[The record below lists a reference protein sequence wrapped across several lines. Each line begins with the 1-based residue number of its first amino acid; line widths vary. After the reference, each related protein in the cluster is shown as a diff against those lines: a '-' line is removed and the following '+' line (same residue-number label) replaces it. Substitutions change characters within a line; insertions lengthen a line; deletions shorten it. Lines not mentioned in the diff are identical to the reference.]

1 MNKLL
6 YFAAALLMLSCGST
20 QETSENNTSKS
31 NKEKTFKVNTVAF
44 YNLENLFDAENDE
57 TIMDE
62 YSPIMEMGEGLRD
75 GVYQKKLKNMAYVI
89 PKIGADVSKNAPAI
103 VGVCE
108 VENRKVLEDLANQEA
123 LLPYDYGIVHFDS
136 PDRRGIDVALLYQKK
151 LFKVTNTNSH
161 ELLIYDANDPE
172 KRVYTRDQL
181 VVSGKLDGDDI
192 HFIVNHWPSRSGG
205 EARSRFKREKAAALN
220 KEIIDSLHVIN
231 PYAKIITMGDLNDGP
246 YNTSVKE
253 VLGAK
258 AEMEDVEL
266 KGLYNP
272 MENMQKKGI
281 GTIAYRDSWDLF
293 DQMILSKPLI
303 EKDYSTYRFYKAG
316 VYNPQFLSNPRGR
329 YKGYPYRSFSDGGFS
344 GGYSDHFPVYV
355 HLIKEIQ

>member
-1 MNKLL
+1 MIKLKYSIL
-6 YFAAALLMLSCGST
+6 ITCLFISFFSSA
-20 QETSENNTSKS
+20 QN
-31 NKEKTFKVNTVAF
+31 EKTYRVNTVAF
-44 YNLENLFDAENDE
+44 YNLENLFDPENDPKKY
-57 TIMDE
+57 DE
-62 YSPIMEMGEGLRD
+62 ASPIMEMAESLREE
-75 GVYQKKLKNMAYVI
+75 VYAKKLTNMAKVI
-89 PKIGADVSKNAPAI
+89 AKIGADVTGHPPA
-103 VGVCE
+103 VLGVCE
-108 VENRKVLEDLANQEA
+108 VENRRVLEDLLNEST
-123 LLPYDYGIVHFDS
+123 LVNEDYGIVHFDS
-136 PDRRGIDVALLYQKK
+136 PDKRGIDVALLYKK
-151 LFKVTNTNSH
+151 SIFRPINTSSH
-161 ELLIYDANDPE
+161 ELLIYDQDDPE

-181 VVSGKLDGDDI
+181 LVTGLLDGDKI

-220 KEIIDSLHVIN
+220 KKIIDSLQAED

-258 AEMEDVEL
+258 AEKEEVKL

-293 DQMILSKPLI
+293 DQMILSQPLLDD
-303 EKDYSTYRFYKAG
+303 DYSSYRYYKAG
-316 VYNPQFLSNPRGR
+316 VYNPQYLANPRGR

-355 HLIKEIQ
+355 YLVKEVRK

>member
-1 MNKLL
+1 MTKLRYSIL
-6 YFAAALLMLSCGST
+6 TICLFAFFLSNA
-20 QETSENNTSKS
+20 QN
-31 NKEKTFKVNTVAF
+31 EKTYRVNTVAF
-44 YNLENLFDAENDE
+44 YNLENLFDPVNDPE
-57 TIMDE
+57 KYDE
-62 YSPIMEMGEGLRD
+62 ASPIMEMAESLREE
-75 GVYQKKLKNMAYVI
+75 VYAKKLTNMAKVI
-89 PKIGADVSKNAPAI
+89 AKIGVDVTGHPPA
-103 VGVCE
+103 VLGVCE
-108 VENRKVLEDLANQEA
+108 VENRRVLEDLLNEST
-123 LLPYDYGIVHFDS
+123 LVNEDYGIVHFDS
-136 PDRRGIDVALLYQKK
+136 PDKRGIDVALLYKK
-151 LFKVTNTNSH
+151 SIFRPINTSSH
-161 ELLIYDANDPE
+161 ELLIYDQDDPD

-181 VVSGKLDGDDI
+181 LVTGLLDGDKI

-220 KEIIDSLHVIN
+220 KKIIDSLQAED

-258 AEMEDVEL
+258 AEKEEVKL

-293 DQMILSKPLI
+293 DQMILSQPLLDD
-303 EKDYSTYRFYKAG
+303 DYSSYRYYKAG
-316 VYNPQFLSNPRGR
+316 IYNPQYLANPRGR

-355 HLIKEIQ
+355 YLVKEVRK

>member
-1 MNKLL
+1 MTKLRYSIL
-6 YFAAALLMLSCGST
+6 TICLFAFFLSNA
-20 QETSENNTSKS
+20 QN
-31 NKEKTFKVNTVAF
+31 EKTYRVNTVAF
-44 YNLENLFDAENDE
+44 YNLENLFDPVNDPE
-57 TIMDE
+57 KYDE
-62 YSPIMEMGEGLRD
+62 ASPIMEMAESLREE
-75 GVYQKKLKNMAYVI
+75 VYAKKLTNMAKVI
-89 PKIGADVSKNAPAI
+89 AKIGADVTGHPPA
-103 VGVCE
+103 VLGVCE
-108 VENRKVLEDLANQEA
+108 VENRRVLEDLLNEST
-123 LLPYDYGIVHFDS
+123 LVNEDYGIVHFDS
-136 PDRRGIDVALLYQKK
+136 PDKRGIDVALLYKK
-151 LFKVTNTNSH
+151 SIFRPINTSSH
-161 ELLIYDANDPE
+161 ELLIYDQDDPE

-181 VVSGKLDGDDI
+181 LVTGLLDGDKI

-205 EARSRFKREKAAALN
+205 EARSRFKREKAASLN
-220 KEIIDSLHVIN
+220 KKIIDSLQAED

-258 AEMEDVEL
+258 AEKEEVKL

-293 DQMILSKPLI
+293 DQMILSQPLLDD
-303 EKDYSTYRFYKAG
+303 DYSSYRYYKAG
-316 VYNPQFLSNPRGR
+316 VYNPQYLANPRGR

-355 HLIKEIQ
+355 YLVKEVRK

>member
-1 MNKLL
+1 MTKLRYSIL
-6 YFAAALLMLSCGST
+6 TICLFAFFLSNA
-20 QETSENNTSKS
+20 QN
-31 NKEKTFKVNTVAF
+31 EKTYRVNTVAF
-44 YNLENLFDAENDE
+44 YNLENLFDPVNDPE
-57 TIMDE
+57 KYDE
-62 YSPIMEMGEGLRD
+62 ASPIMEMAESLREE
-75 GVYQKKLKNMAYVI
+75 VYAKKLTNMAKVLA
-89 PKIGADVSKNAPAI
+89 KIGADVTGHPPA
-103 VGVCE
+103 VLGVCE
-108 VENRKVLEDLANQEA
+108 VENRRVLEDLLNEST
-123 LLPYDYGIVHFDS
+123 LVNEDYGIVHFDS
-136 PDRRGIDVALLYQKK
+136 PDKRGIDVALLYKK
-151 LFKVTNTNSH
+151 SIFRPINTSSH
-161 ELLIYDANDPE
+161 ELLIYDQDDPE

-181 VVSGKLDGDDI
+181 LVTGLLDGDKI

-220 KEIIDSLHVIN
+220 KKIIDSLQAED

-258 AEMEDVEL
+258 AEKEEVKL

-293 DQMILSKPLI
+293 DQMILSQPLLDD
-303 EKDYSTYRFYKAG
+303 DYSSYRYYKAG
-316 VYNPQFLSNPRGR
+316 VYNPQYLANPRGR

-355 HLIKEIQ
+355 YLVKEVRK

>member
-1 MNKLL
+1 MTKLRYSIL
-6 YFAAALLMLSCGST
+6 TICLFAFFM
-20 QETSENNTSKS
+20 S
-31 NKEKTFKVNTVAF
+31 NAQNEKTYRVNTVAF
-44 YNLENLFDAENDE
+44 YNLENLFDPVNDPE
-57 TIMDE
+57 KYDE
-62 YSPIMEMGEGLRD
+62 ASPIMEMAESLREE
-75 GVYQKKLKNMAYVI
+75 VYAKKLTNMAKVI
-89 PKIGADVSKNAPAI
+89 AKIGADVTGHPPA
-103 VGVCE
+103 VLGVCE
-108 VENRKVLEDLANQEA
+108 VENRRVLEDLLNEST
-123 LLPYDYGIVHFDS
+123 LVNEDYGIVHFDS
-136 PDRRGIDVALLYQKK
+136 PDKRGIDVALLYKK
-151 LFKVTNTNSH
+151 SIFRPINTSSH
-161 ELLIYDANDPE
+161 ELLIYDQDDPE

-181 VVSGKLDGDDI
+181 LVTGLLDGDKI

-220 KEIIDSLHVIN
+220 KKIIDSLQAED

-258 AEMEDVEL
+258 AEKEEVKL

-293 DQMILSKPLI
+293 DQMILSQPLLDD
-303 EKDYSTYRFYKAG
+303 DYSSYRYYKAG
-316 VYNPQFLSNPRGR
+316 VYNPQYLANPRGR

-355 HLIKEIQ
+355 YLVKEVRK

>member
-1 MNKLL
+1 M
-6 YFAAALLMLSCGST
+6 
-20 QETSENNTSKS
+20 S
-31 NKEKTFKVNTVAF
+31 NAQNEKTYRVNTVAF
-44 YNLENLFDAENDE
+44 YNLENLFDPVNDPE
-57 TIMDE
+57 KYDE
-62 YSPIMEMGEGLRD
+62 ASPIMEMAESLREE
-75 GVYQKKLKNMAYVI
+75 VYAKKLTNMAKVI
-89 PKIGADVSKNAPAI
+89 AKIGADVTGHPPA
-103 VGVCE
+103 VLGVCE
-108 VENRKVLEDLANQEA
+108 VENRRVLEDLLNEST
-123 LLPYDYGIVHFDS
+123 LVNEDYGIVHFDS
-136 PDRRGIDVALLYQKK
+136 PDKRGIDVALLYKK
-151 LFKVTNTNSH
+151 SIFRPINTSSH
-161 ELLIYDANDPE
+161 ELLIYDQDDPE

-181 VVSGKLDGDDI
+181 LVTGLLDGDKI

-220 KEIIDSLHVIN
+220 KKIIDSLQAED

-258 AEMEDVEL
+258 AEKEEVKL

-293 DQMILSKPLI
+293 DQMILSQPLLDD
-303 EKDYSTYRFYKAG
+303 DYSSYRYYKAG
-316 VYNPQFLSNPRGR
+316 VYNPQYLANPRGR

-355 HLIKEIQ
+355 YLVKEVRK

>member
-1 MNKLL
+1 MTKLRYSIL
-6 YFAAALLMLSCGST
+6 TICLFAFFLSNA
-20 QETSENNTSKS
+20 QN
-31 NKEKTFKVNTVAF
+31 EKTYRVNTVAF
-44 YNLENLFDAENDE
+44 YNLETLFDPVNDPE
-57 TIMDE
+57 KYDE
-62 YSPIMEMGEGLRD
+62 ASPIMEMAESLREE
-75 GVYQKKLKNMAYVI
+75 VYAKKLTNMAKVI
-89 PKIGADVSKNAPAI
+89 AKIGADVTGHPPA
-103 VGVCE
+103 VLGVCE
-108 VENRKVLEDLANQEA
+108 VENRRVLEDLLNEST
-123 LLPYDYGIVHFDS
+123 LVNEDYGIVHFDS
-136 PDRRGIDVALLYQKK
+136 PDKRGIDVALLYKK
-151 LFKVTNTNSH
+151 SIFRPINTSSH
-161 ELLIYDANDPE
+161 ELLIYDQDDPE

-181 VVSGKLDGDDI
+181 LVTGLLDGDKI
-192 HFIVNHWPSRSGG
+192 NFIVNHWPSRSGG

-220 KEIIDSLHVIN
+220 KKIIDSLQAED

-258 AEMEDVEL
+258 AEKEEVKL

-293 DQMILSKPLI
+293 DQMILSQPLLDD
-303 EKDYSTYRFYKAG
+303 DYSSYRYYKAG
-316 VYNPQFLSNPRGR
+316 VYNPQYLANPRGR

-355 HLIKEIQ
+355 YLVKEVRK

>member
-1 MNKLL
+1 MTKLRYSIL
-6 YFAAALLMLSCGST
+6 TICLFAFFLSNA
-20 QETSENNTSKS
+20 QN
-31 NKEKTFKVNTVAF
+31 EKTYRVNTVAF
-44 YNLENLFDAENDE
+44 YNLENLFDPVNDPE
-57 TIMDE
+57 KYDE
-62 YSPIMEMGEGLRD
+62 ASPIMEMAESLREE
-75 GVYQKKLKNMAYVI
+75 VYAKKLTNMAKVI
-89 PKIGADVSKNAPAI
+89 AKIGTDVTGHPPA
-103 VGVCE
+103 VLGVCE
-108 VENRKVLEDLANQEA
+108 VENRRVLEDLLNEST
-123 LLPYDYGIVHFDS
+123 LVNEDYGIVHFDS
-136 PDRRGIDVALLYQKK
+136 PDKRGIDVALLYKK
-151 LFKVTNTNSH
+151 SIFRPINTSSH
-161 ELLIYDANDPE
+161 ELLIYDQDDPE

-181 VVSGKLDGDDI
+181 LVTGLLDGDKI

-205 EARSRFKREKAAALN
+205 EARSRFKREKAASLN
-220 KEIIDSLHVIN
+220 KKIIDSLQAED

-258 AEMEDVEL
+258 AEKEEVKL

-293 DQMILSKPLI
+293 DQMILSQPLLDD
-303 EKDYSTYRFYKAG
+303 DYSSYRYYKAG
-316 VYNPQFLSNPRGR
+316 VYNPQYLANPRGR

-355 HLIKEIQ
+355 YLVKEVRK

>member
-6 YFAAALLMLSCGST
+6 YLAAILFMVSCRST
-20 QETSENNTSKS
+20 QQTSQTSS
-31 NKEKTFKVNTVAF
+31 KEEKNFKVNTIAF
-44 YNLENLFDAENDE
+44 YNLENLFDAENDK
-57 TIMDE
+57 TIKDE
-62 YSPIMEMGEGLRD
+62 YSPIMEMSEGLRE

-89 PKIGADVSKNAPAI
+89 PQIGADVSKNAPVV

-108 VENRKVLEDLANQEA
+108 VENRKVLEDLANQKDM
-123 LLPYDYGIVHFDS
+123 LPYNYGIIHKDS
-136 PDRRGIDVALLYQKK
+136 PDMRGIDVALLYQKE
-151 LFKVTNTNSH
+151 LFKPTHTNSH
-161 ELLIYDANDPE
+161 KLLMYYSNNPE
-172 KRVYTRDQL
+172 KRVLTRDQL
-181 VVSGKLDGDDI
+181 VVSGKLDGDMI

-205 EARSRFKREKAAALN
+205 EAKSRFKREKAAALN
-220 KEIIDSLHVIN
+220 KKIIDSLQAID
-231 PYAKIITMGDLNDGP
+231 PYAKIITMGDFNDGP

-258 AEMEDVEL
+258 AEMEEVEL

-293 DQMILSKPLI
+293 DQMIMTKPLI
-303 EKDYSTYRFYKAG
+303 EKDYSSYRFYKAG
-316 VYNPQFLSNPRGR
+316 VFNPQFLSTPRGK

-355 HLIKEIQ
+355 HLIKEVK

>member
-1 MNKLL
+1 MTKLRYSIL
-6 YFAAALLMLSCGST
+6 TICLFAFFLPNA
-20 QETSENNTSKS
+20 QN
-31 NKEKTFKVNTVAF
+31 EKTYRVNTVAF
-44 YNLENLFDAENDE
+44 YNLENLFDPVNDPE
-57 TIMDE
+57 KYDE
-62 YSPIMEMGEGLRD
+62 ASPIMEMAESLREE
-75 GVYQKKLKNMAYVI
+75 VYAKKLTNMAKVI
-89 PKIGADVSKNAPAI
+89 AKIGADVTGHPPA
-103 VGVCE
+103 VLGVCE
-108 VENRKVLEDLANQEA
+108 VENRRVLEDLLNEST
-123 LLPYDYGIVHFDS
+123 LVNEDYGIVHFDS
-136 PDRRGIDVALLYQKK
+136 PDKRGIDVALLYKK
-151 LFKVTNTNSH
+151 SIFRPINTSSH
-161 ELLIYDANDPE
+161 ELLIYDQDDPE

-181 VVSGKLDGDDI
+181 LVTGLLDGDKI

-205 EARSRFKREKAAALN
+205 EARSRFKREKAASLN
-220 KEIIDSLHVIN
+220 KKIIDSLQAED

-258 AEMEDVEL
+258 AEKEEVKL

-293 DQMILSKPLI
+293 DQMILSQPLLDD
-303 EKDYSTYRFYKAG
+303 DYSSYRYYKAG
-316 VYNPQFLSNPRGR
+316 VYNPQYLANPRGR

-355 HLIKEIQ
+355 YLVKEVRK

>member
-1 MNKLL
+1 MIKLKYSIL
-6 YFAAALLMLSCGST
+6 ITCLFISFFSSA
-20 QETSENNTSKS
+20 QN
-31 NKEKTFKVNTVAF
+31 EKTYRVNTVAF
-44 YNLENLFDAENDE
+44 YNLENLFDPENDPKKY
-57 TIMDE
+57 DE
-62 YSPIMEMGEGLRD
+62 ASPIMEMAESLREE
-75 GVYQKKLKNMAYVI
+75 VYAKKLTNMAKVI
-89 PKIGADVSKNAPAI
+89 AKIGADVTGHPPA
-103 VGVCE
+103 VLGVCE
-108 VENRKVLEDLANQEA
+108 VENRRVLEDLLNEST
-123 LLPYDYGIVHFDS
+123 LVNEDYGIVHFDS
-136 PDRRGIDVALLYQKK
+136 PDKRGIDVALLYKK
-151 LFKVTNTNSH
+151 SIFRPINTSSH
-161 ELLIYDANDPE
+161 ELLIYDQDDPE
-172 KRVYTRDQL
+172 KRVFTRDQL
-181 VVSGKLDGDDI
+181 LVTGLLDGDKI

-220 KEIIDSLHVIN
+220 KKIIDSLQAED

-258 AEMEDVEL
+258 AEKEEVKL

-293 DQMILSKPLI
+293 DQMILSQPLL
-303 EKDYSTYRFYKAG
+303 EDDYSSYRYYKAG
-316 VYNPQFLSNPRGR
+316 VYNPQYLANPRGR

-355 HLIKEIQ
+355 YLVKEVRK

>member
-1 MNKLL
+1 MTKLRYSIL
-6 YFAAALLMLSCGST
+6 TICLFAFFLSNA
-20 QETSENNTSKS
+20 QN
-31 NKEKTFKVNTVAF
+31 EKTYRVNTVAF
-44 YNLENLFDAENDE
+44 YNLENLFDPVNDPE
-57 TIMDE
+57 KYDE
-62 YSPIMEMGEGLRD
+62 ASPIMEMAESLREE
-75 GVYQKKLKNMAYVI
+75 VYAKKLTNMAKVI
-89 PKIGADVSKNAPAI
+89 AKIGADVTGHPPA
-103 VGVCE
+103 VLGVCE
-108 VENRKVLEDLANQEA
+108 VENRRVLEDLLNEST
-123 LLPYDYGIVHFDS
+123 LVNEDYGIVHFDS
-136 PDRRGIDVALLYQKK
+136 PDKRGIDVALLYKK
-151 LFKVTNTNSH
+151 SIFRPINTSSH
-161 ELLIYDANDPE
+161 ELLIYDQDDPE

-181 VVSGKLDGDDI
+181 LVTGLLDGDKI
-192 HFIVNHWPSRSGG
+192 NFIVNHWPSRSGG

-220 KEIIDSLHVIN
+220 KKIIDSLQAED

-258 AEMEDVEL
+258 AEKEEVKL

-293 DQMILSKPLI
+293 DQMILSQPLLDD
-303 EKDYSTYRFYKAG
+303 DYSSYRYYKAG
-316 VYNPQFLSNPRGR
+316 VYNPQYLANPRGR

-355 HLIKEIQ
+355 YLVKEVRK

>member
-1 MNKLL
+1 MNKLK
-6 YFAAALLMLSCGST
+6 YSILMICAFVSFLSSA
-20 QETSENNTSKS
+20 QN
-31 NKEKTFKVNTVAF
+31 EKTYRVNTVAF
-44 YNLENLFDAENDE
+44 YNLENLFDPENDPK
-57 TIMDE
+57 IYDE
-62 YSPIMEMGEGLRD
+62 ASPIMEMAESLREE
-75 GVYQKKLKNMAYVI
+75 VYAKKLTNMAKVI
-89 PKIGADVSKNAPAI
+89 SKIGVDVTGHPPA
-103 VGVCE
+103 VLGVCE
-108 VENRKVLEDLANQEA
+108 VENRRVLEDLLNEPT
-123 LLPYDYGIVHFDS
+123 LVKEDYGIVHFDS
-136 PDRRGIDVALLYQKK
+136 PDKRGIDVALLYKK
-151 LFKVTNTNSH
+151 SIFRPINTSSH
-161 ELLIYDANDPE
+161 ELLIYDQDDPD

-181 VVSGKLDGDDI
+181 LVTGLLDGDKV

-220 KEIIDSLHVIN
+220 KKIIDSLQAED

-258 AEMEDVEL
+258 AEKEEVEL

-293 DQMILSKPLI
+293 DQMILSEPLLDD
-303 EKDYSTYRFYKAG
+303 DYSSYRYYKAG
-316 VYNPQFLSNPRGR
+316 VYNPHYLANPRGR

-355 HLIKEIQ
+355 YLVKEVTK

>member
-1 MNKLL
+1 MNMLKYSILTICLL
-6 YFAAALLMLSCGST
+6 LSFY
-20 QETSENNTSKS
+20 SKAQ
-31 NKEKTFKVNTVAF
+31 NEKTYRVNTIAF
-44 YNLENLFDAENDE
+44 YNLENLFDPENDPE
-57 TIMDE
+57 KFDE
-62 YSPIMEMGEGLRD
+62 ASPIMEMAEGLRED
-75 GVYQKKLKNMAYVI
+75 VYKKKLTNMAEVI
-89 PKIGADVSKNAPAI
+89 SQIGKDATGYSPAVVGICEIENRRVVEDLLNEPAI
-103 VGVCE
+103 L
-108 VENRKVLEDLANQEA
+108 ND
-123 LLPYDYGIVHFDS
+123 DYGIVHFDS
-136 PDRRGIDVALLYQKK
+136 PDKRGIDVGLIYKK
-151 LFKVTNTNSH
+151 SIFRPTKTSSH
-161 ELLIYDANDPE
+161 TLLIYDTKDPD

-181 VVSGKLDGDDI
+181 LVTGLLDGDKM

-220 KEIIDSLHVIN
+220 KEIIDSLQADD

-258 AEMEDVEL
+258 AEKEEVKL

-293 DQMILSKPLI
+293 DQIIMSKPFL
-303 EKDYSTYRFYKAG
+303 EDNYSSYRFYKAG
-316 VYNPQFLSNPRGR
+316 VFNPQFLANPRGR

-355 HLIKEIQ
+355 LLVKEVVK

>member
-1 MNKLL
+1 MTKLRYSIL
-6 YFAAALLMLSCGST
+6 TICLFAFFLSNA
-20 QETSENNTSKS
+20 QN
-31 NKEKTFKVNTVAF
+31 EKTYRVNTVAF
-44 YNLENLFDAENDE
+44 YNLENLFDPVNDPE
-57 TIMDE
+57 KYDE
-62 YSPIMEMGEGLRD
+62 ASPIMEMAESLREE
-75 GVYQKKLKNMAYVI
+75 VYAKKLTNMAKVI
-89 PKIGADVSKNAPAI
+89 AKIGADVTGHPPA
-103 VGVCE
+103 VLGVCE
-108 VENRKVLEDLANQEA
+108 VENRRVLEDLLNEST
-123 LLPYDYGIVHFDS
+123 LVNEDYGIVHFDS
-136 PDRRGIDVALLYQKK
+136 PDKRGIDVALLYKK
-151 LFKVTNTNSH
+151 SIFTPINTSSH
-161 ELLIYDANDPE
+161 ELLIYDQDDPE

-181 VVSGKLDGDDI
+181 LVTGLLDGDKI

-205 EARSRFKREKAAALN
+205 EARSRFKREKAASLN
-220 KEIIDSLHVIN
+220 KKIIDSLQAED

-258 AEMEDVEL
+258 AEKEEVKL

-293 DQMILSKPLI
+293 DQMILSQPLLDD
-303 EKDYSTYRFYKAG
+303 DYSSYRYYKAG
-316 VYNPQFLSNPRGR
+316 VYNPQYLANPRGR

-355 HLIKEIQ
+355 YLVKEVRK

>member
-1 MNKLL
+1 MTKLRYSIL
-6 YFAAALLMLSCGST
+6 TICLFAFFLSNA
-20 QETSENNTSKS
+20 QN
-31 NKEKTFKVNTVAF
+31 EKTYRVNTVAF
-44 YNLENLFDAENDE
+44 YNLENLFDPVNDPE
-57 TIMDE
+57 KYDE
-62 YSPIMEMGEGLRD
+62 ASPIMEMAESLREE
-75 GVYQKKLKNMAYVI
+75 VYAKKLTNMAKVI
-89 PKIGADVSKNAPAI
+89 AKIGADVTGHPPA
-103 VGVCE
+103 VLGVCE
-108 VENRKVLEDLANQEA
+108 VENRRVLEDLLNEST
-123 LLPYDYGIVHFDS
+123 LVNEDYGIVHFDS
-136 PDRRGIDVALLYQKK
+136 PDKRGIDVALLYKK
-151 LFKVTNTNSH
+151 SIFRPINTSSH
-161 ELLIYDANDPE
+161 ELLIHDQDDPE

-181 VVSGKLDGDDI
+181 LVTGLLDGDKI

-220 KEIIDSLHVIN
+220 KKIIDSLQAED

-258 AEMEDVEL
+258 AEKEEVKL

-293 DQMILSKPLI
+293 DQMILSQPLLDD
-303 EKDYSTYRFYKAG
+303 DYSSYRYYKAG
-316 VYNPQFLSNPRGR
+316 VYNPQYLANPRGR

-355 HLIKEIQ
+355 YLVKEVRK

>member
-1 MNKLL
+1 MTKLRYSIL
-6 YFAAALLMLSCGST
+6 TICLFAFFLSNA
-20 QETSENNTSKS
+20 QN
-31 NKEKTFKVNTVAF
+31 EKTYRVNTVAF
-44 YNLENLFDAENDE
+44 YNLENLFDPVNDPE
-57 TIMDE
+57 KYDE
-62 YSPIMEMGEGLRD
+62 ASPIMEMAESLREE
-75 GVYQKKLKNMAYVI
+75 VYAKKLTNMAKVI
-89 PKIGADVSKNAPAI
+89 AKIGADVTGHPPA
-103 VGVCE
+103 VLGVCE
-108 VENRKVLEDLANQEA
+108 VENRRVLEDLLNEST
-123 LLPYDYGIVHFDS
+123 LVNEDYGIVHFDS
-136 PDRRGIDVALLYQKK
+136 PDKRGIDVALLYKK
-151 LFKVTNTNSH
+151 SIFRPINTSSH
-161 ELLIYDANDPE
+161 ELLIYDQDDPE

-181 VVSGKLDGDDI
+181 LVTGLLDGDKI

-205 EARSRFKREKAAALN
+205 EARSRFKREKAASLN
-220 KEIIDSLHVIN
+220 KKIIDSLQAED

-258 AEMEDVEL
+258 AEKEEVKL

-293 DQMILSKPLI
+293 DQMILSQPLL
-303 EKDYSTYRFYKAG
+303 EDDYSSYRYYKAG
-316 VYNPQFLSNPRGR
+316 VYNPQYLANPRGR

-355 HLIKEIQ
+355 YLVKEVRK

>member
-1 MNKLL
+1 MTKLRYSIL
-6 YFAAALLMLSCGST
+6 TICLFAFFLSNA
-20 QETSENNTSKS
+20 QN
-31 NKEKTFKVNTVAF
+31 EKTYRVNTVAF
-44 YNLENLFDAENDE
+44 YNLENLFDPVNDPE
-57 TIMDE
+57 KYDE
-62 YSPIMEMGEGLRD
+62 ASPIMEMAESLREE
-75 GVYQKKLKNMAYVI
+75 VYAKKLTNMAKVI
-89 PKIGADVSKNAPAI
+89 AKIGADVTGHPPA
-103 VGVCE
+103 VLGVCE
-108 VENRKVLEDLANQEA
+108 VENRRVLEDLLNEST
-123 LLPYDYGIVHFDS
+123 LVNEDYGIVHFDS
-136 PDRRGIDVALLYQKK
+136 PDKRGIDVALLYKK
-151 LFKVTNTNSH
+151 SIFRPINTSSH
-161 ELLIYDANDPE
+161 ELLIYDQDDPE

-181 VVSGKLDGDDI
+181 LVTGLLDGDKI

-220 KEIIDSLHVIN
+220 KKIIDSLQAED

-258 AEMEDVEL
+258 AEKEEVKL

-293 DQMILSKPLI
+293 DQMILSQPLLDD
-303 EKDYSTYRFYKAG
+303 DYSSYRYYKAG
-316 VYNPQFLSNPRGR
+316 VYNPQYLANPRGR

-355 HLIKEIQ
+355 YLVKEVRK